1 MAINIPIITSFVNT
15 GVQAADK
22 QLKAFGTSAKTV
34 AGAVGGFSLALG
46 TVKSVIGPAIT
57 AASNME
63 ESLSKVNVVFGKGA
77 RDVEKFATSAAK
89 NLGQSKQAVLDAA
102 GVFGT
107 FGKAAGLAGTDLA
120 IFSNDFTT
128 LATDLASFNNTTPEE
143 AVQAIGAALRGEA
156 EPLRRFGVL
165 LNDATLKQEALTL
178 GIYDGKGAL
187 TAQQKILAAQ
197 SAIYKQTGDAQGDF
211 MRTSDGLANSTR
223 TLSATFK
230 DLQAKFGAAFLE
242 QAKTATANVNFLAQ
256 AFNKLPTPVK
266 NSSNALGEFATAAS
280 KLQNPI
286 RSAWWGLTTLRTV
299 MENSNTTTGAYNE
312 NLKFSAQQTMRNA
325 DAAGEF
331 NRKLREQQEETGGAS
346 KAINEL
352 YDVIND
358 KLADAL
364 DEAKDQLKDAQNAF
378 TDFGKSVADGITE
391 GFSFADAKDAGVE
404 TGGGFLAGLK
414 DQVAGVKQYATNVDT
429 LLQRGL
435 SEQALN
441 QVLNAGAKAGAAI
454 AAELV
459 AGGQE
464 AITGP
469 GGVNELVATVQGVAD
484 KLGLDTAGRFYQA
497 GVDQGTALVAGLE
510 SVLAKYEKILANPK
524 LTTKRLENLLEQAQT
539 DIAFTQITAGQT
551 IATPAPTKT
560 SVATVKN
567 ASATKGGNTYTV
579 NVSGGMA
586 TSAEIGRVT
595 TNGLKAFARQNGPL
609 DIPVVGF
616 R

>member
-1 MAINIPIITSFVNT
+1 
-15 GVQAADK
+15 
-22 QLKAFGTSAKTV
+22 
-34 AGAVGGFSLALG
+34 
-46 TVKSVIGPAIT
+46 
-57 AASNME
+57 
-63 ESLSKVNVVFGKGA
+63 
-77 RDVEKFATSAAK
+77 
-89 NLGQSKQAVLDAA
+89 
-102 GVFGT
+102 
-107 FGKAAGLAGTDLA
+107 
-120 IFSNDFTT
+120 
-128 LATDLASFNNTTPEE
+128 
-143 AVQAIGAALRGEA
+143 
-156 EPLRRFGVL
+156 
-165 LNDATLKQEALTL
+165 
-178 GIYDGKGAL
+178 
-187 TAQQKILAAQ
+187 
-197 SAIYKQTGDAQGDF
+197 
-211 MRTSDGLANSTR
+211 
-223 TLSATFK
+223 
-230 DLQAKFGAAFLE
+230 
-242 QAKTATANVNFLAQ
+242 
-256 AFNKLPTPVK
+256 
-266 NSSNALGEFATAAS
+266 
-280 KLQNPI
+280 
-286 RSAWWGLTTLRTV
+286 
-299 MENSNTTTGAYNE
+299 
-312 NLKFSAQQTMRNA
+312 MRNA

>member
-1 MAINIPIITSFVNT
+1 VAINIPIITSFVNT

-46 TVKSVIGPAIT
+46 TVKSVIGPAIA

-63 ESLSKVNVVFGKGA
+63 ESLSKVNVVFGRGA
-77 RDVEKFATSAAK
+77 REVEKFANSAAK
-89 NLGQSKQAVLDAA
+89 NLGQSKQSVLEAA

-120 IFSNDFTT
+120 LFSNDFTT

-242 QAKTATANVNFLAQ
+242 QAKVATQNVTFLAQ
-256 AFNKLPTPVK
+256 AFDKLPTPVK
-266 NSSNALGEFATAAS
+266 NSGNELTGFIGVL
-280 KLQNPI
+280 KNMQNPLSQI
-286 RSAWWGLTTLRTV
+286 WFGIGKLREAFTDEKV
-299 MENSNTTTGAYNE
+299 IGAYNE
-312 NLKFSAQQTMRNA
+312 NLKNSAQQTMRLA
-325 DAAGEF
+325 DATGLAKKEAAGLDD
-331 NRKLREQQEETGGAS
+331 KIGGAS
-346 KAINEL
+346 KKVSEL
-352 YDVIND
+352 YDVIKD
-358 KLADAL
+358 KLTDAL
-364 DEAKDQLKDAQNAF
+364 DNAKDQLKDAQNAF

-435 SEQALN
+435 SEQALS
-441 QVLNAGAKAGAAI
+441 QVLQAGADAGAAI

-484 KLGLDTAGRFYQA
+484 KLGLDSAGRFYQA

>member
-15 GVQAADK
+15 GIQAADK
-22 QLKAFGTSAKTV
+22 QLKTFGTSAKTV
-34 AGAVGGFSLALG
+34 AGAVGGFSLAVG
-46 TVKSVIGPAIT
+46 TIKSVIGPAIT

-63 ESLSKVNVVFGKGA
+63 ESLSKVNVIFGRGA
-77 RDVEKFATSAAK
+77 RDVEKFARTAAK
-89 NLGQSKQAVLDAA
+89 ELGQSEQAVLNAA
-102 GVFGT
+102 GAFGT
-107 FGKAAGLAGTDLA
+107 FGKAAGLSGVDLA
-120 IFSNDFTT
+120 TFSNDFTT
-128 LATDLASFNNTTPEE
+128 LATDLASFNNTSPEE
-143 AVQAIGAALRGEA
+143 AVMAIGAALRGES

-165 LNDATLKQEALTL
+165 LNDATLKQEAMTL

-197 SAIYKQTGDAQGDF
+197 AAIYKQTGDAQGDF

-223 TLSATFK
+223 TLSATFQN
-230 DLQAKFGAAFLE
+230 LQAKFGAAFLE
-242 QAKTATANVNFLAQ
+242 QAKVATQNVTFLAQ
-256 AFNKLPTPVK
+256 AFDKLPTPVK
-266 NSSNALGEFATAAS
+266 NSGNELTGFIGVL
-280 KLQNPI
+280 KNMQNPLSQI
-286 RSAWWGLTTLRTV
+286 WFGIGKLREAFTDEKV
-299 MENSNTTTGAYNE
+299 IGAYNE
-312 NLKFSAQQTMRNA
+312 NLKNSAQQTMRLA
-325 DAAGEF
+325 DASGLAKKEAAGLDD
-331 NRKLREQQEETGGAS
+331 KIGGAS
-346 KAINEL
+346 KKVSEL
-352 YDVIND
+352 YDVIKD
-358 KLADAL
+358 KLTDAL
-364 DEAKDQLKDAQNAF
+364 DNAKDQLKDAQNAF

-435 SEQALN
+435 SEQALS
-441 QVLNAGAKAGAAI
+441 QVLQAGADAGAAI

-510 SVLAKYEKILANPK
+510 SVLAKYEKILKNPN
-524 LTTKRLENLLEQAQT
+524 LSTTRLQGLLEQAQT

-595 TNGLKAFARQNGPL
+595 NDGLRAFARQNGPL
-609 DIPVVGF
+609 DLPISG
-616 R
+616 RY